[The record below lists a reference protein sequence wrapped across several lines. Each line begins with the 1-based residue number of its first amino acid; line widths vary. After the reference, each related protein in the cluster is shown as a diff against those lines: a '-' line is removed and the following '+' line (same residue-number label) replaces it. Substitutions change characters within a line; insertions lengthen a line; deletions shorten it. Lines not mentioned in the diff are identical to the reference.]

1 MKKIIL
7 LSIIS
12 TISNFVFA
20 QFPNLVASSNSP
32 VCNGNTL
39 ILSATHDTPSGGTT
53 VAYSWTGP
61 NNFTSTAQNPQR
73 PNAATVDGTYTV
85 TLTLSGTQT
94 GTFTATTAVFTVIT
108 PIVTMRSYLQG
119 DNLNISNNFCAG
131 NNMTLEAAT
140 DYTSGVS
147 YSWTGPNGFSSTLQ
161 APTISNVTAANAG
174 NYQATITFN
183 NSSCVFVSKRNYEI
197 TIGSPRVSISQNQV
211 CSGGNVTLTPVLSPA
226 SATVSSYLWE
236 GNNGFTSNSSSLTIS
251 NLQERKTYK
260 LTAVFGGG
268 CSGTA
273 IAYATPQPMVPT
285 PSVITRV
292 FNCNVNV
299 AASMPSTFAPAELTN
314 YSWTGPSGFTSNQL
328 APQVTQAGDYTFTGT
343 ISGAG
348 CNDVFTRTVTVPRI
362 PSTTNPIINVSIVS
376 TSEFTGGTTPS
387 AQSSFC
393 DGIDV
398 ILIGTIGGDSYNSI
412 SYNWTGP
419 NGFSSTLATP
429 KIPNFSA
436 AKAGIYNLTITGTG
450 NACNPTATATVSNSL
465 FVGHNTA
472 PSISSISFTNLNS
485 PGTAFCSGSTVS
497 MTPNLNTANSNN
509 SIGTYSWTG
518 PNGFTSTQRVP
529 RISNVSAANEG
540 VYSVTATFST
550 GCIGTATATATL
562 NLSTQ
567 SSFSVTSRRIKFNN
581 ATGTSNCLGST
592 VELIAQTGGS
602 IINNISWTGPNG
614 FSSTALSP
622 QIVNATAANSGYY
635 YATIDMGGECPATIT
650 RAANLTFSN
659 TGVLPFGLNRV
670 NTDPA
675 SDNRSVCLGN
685 NIKIYAVPTSNNYY
699 QATYSW
705 AGPNGFT
712 SNDIAPTIS
721 NIDASKLGTYTMTAT
736 YTDGCVG
743 TSTAGIAINTNPL
756 TVGIGTVGA
765 SAFCN
770 GSPVSFSPTLA
781 LTNID
786 SYSWTGPNGF
796 TSTQSRAIIP
806 SVSAANI
813 GVYSLTVN
821 IGGSCPA
828 TVTATTNLAYEV
840 APATAPIR
848 FTEQITNFQGNNQC
862 AGSNLI
868 LSIAN
873 LVTSQITSY
882 SWAGPGG
889 FSSTLANPV
898 VTNAPAG
905 TYSVSVGYLVCGV
918 ISTVTATATL
928 TNTKSVTLTA
938 RNQGG
943 ASASSY
949 CAGSNIE
956 LLVAT
961 INPNYAQPNSYSWA
975 GPNGF
980 SSTAAIPLIS
990 NATTANGG
998 VYTLTVNFG
1007 NPCAGTVT
1015 ATVSITVANFQAS
1028 LFARRA
1034 GHSVNSFMFCSGTN
1048 IELYTN
1054 TPSSGTITSYN
1065 WAGPNGFSSTAS
1077 LPQIANIQ
1085 AANAGVYSLTVNVS
1099 GSACAGTYTAT
1110 TNLSVGN
1117 AVHSISTSTHT
1128 VQCGGGSITLFASLT
1143 NQTYSTGT
1151 TYSWTGPN
1159 GFSSTSGSQVI
1170 NNLQPINSGIY
1181 TLTTNYPST
1190 SGCAASGSVTNT
1202 TKLSIGNTAA
1212 NILAGQDQTVNAN
1225 TSFPL
1230 SIELL
1235 GGTFPIS
1242 MTLSNGSSYAFNGS
1256 NGSLGNVLSVS
1267 TSLASSQTLSISSIT
1282 SSCGVGTGTG
1292 SAVITVNQPCP
1303 TTTTALSRIQ
1313 GSGTSS
1319 NTFCT
1324 GTNVELYSTFNSNP
1338 VGTTYSYSWTGP
1350 NGYSSTSATPLF
1362 SNIQP
1367 SNSGTYSVTVTF
1379 GGSCTGTASS
1389 TRTITVANTAL
1400 NIYGKRVGSPTIA
1413 FGFCNGSDVDLVTTF
1428 NPTVPTVNS
1437 YSWTGPN
1444 GFSSTANV
1452 PQIANFQAINNGTYS
1467 LTAVVTGECAGTY
1480 TATVNL
1486 SSTNTITPSIGL
1498 STFSVQCPGGAITFF
1513 PQTNTGDFSNNT
1525 TYSWSGPNSFSST
1538 SKNPVLTN
1546 LQAVNSGIYTVTIV
1560 HSSTHGCANFTGT
1573 TTLTKTLSIGNT
1585 AANILPNQ
1593 NQTVAANTNF
1603 TLNIEILGGTF
1614 PMTLNLSN
1622 GSSFGVPSTIHNTGN
1637 IFTANISVPS
1647 AQTIT
1652 ISSLTS
1658 SCPSGTNTGSA
1669 VISIGTPCP
1678 PTLTN
1683 YSLTVN
1689 NGITQY
1695 KEASG
1700 VITTQTVTVNSG
1712 GKLTLDSGQSITLN
1726 PGFEAKTGS
1735 VFKAHIDGCGGITN

>member
-20 QFPNLVASSNSP
+20 QFPNLVASSNAP

-61 NNFTSTAQNPQR
+61 NNFTSTAQKPQR

-108 PIVTMRSYLQG
+108 PIVTMKSYLQG
-119 DNLNISNNFCAG
+119 DNLNVSNNFCEG
-131 NNMTLEAAT
+131 NNMTLEATT

-183 NSSCVFVSKRNYEI
+183 NSSCVYVSKRNYEI
-197 TIGSPRVSISQNQV
+197 TIGSPRLSISQNQV

-236 GNNGFTSNSSSLTIS
+236 GNNGFTSNSSSLTIN

-314 YSWTGPSGFTSNQL
+314 YSWTGPGGFTSNQL

-393 DGIDV
+393 DGIDM
-398 ILIGTIGGDSYNSI
+398 ILIGNISGDSYNTI

-429 KIPNFSA
+429 KITNFSA

-485 PGTAFCSGSTVS
+485 PGTVFCSGSTVS

-509 SIGTYSWTG
+509 SLGTYSWTG

-581 ATGTSNCLGST
+581 ATGTTNCLGST

-670 NTDPA
+670 NTDPT

-685 NIKIYAVPTSNNYY
+685 NIKLFASPLTSSYY

-705 AGPNGFT
+705 SGPNGFT

-721 NIDASKLGTYTMTAT
+721 NIDASKLGTYTLNVN
-736 YTDGCVG
+736 YTDGCTGSVAV
-743 TSTAGIAINTNPL
+743 TTTINTNPP
-756 TVGIGTVGA
+756 TFSIGTVGG

-770 GSPVSFSPTLA
+770 GSPVSFAPTLA

-786 SYSWTGPNGF
+786 TYSWTGPNGF
-796 TSTQSRAIIP
+796 TSNQSRAIIP
-806 SVSAANI
+806 SVSASNI
-813 GVYSLTVN
+813 GVYTLTVN

-828 TVTATTNLAYEV
+828 TVTATTNLAYET
-840 APATAPIR
+840 APATTTIR
-848 FTEQITNFQGNNQC
+848 FTEQITNAIGNNQC
-862 AGSNLI
+862 AGSNII
-868 LSIAN
+868 LSLPN

-882 SWAGPGG
+882 SWSGPGG
-889 FSSTLANPV
+889 FSSNLASPV
-898 VTNAPAG
+898 VTNSQAG
-905 TYSVSVGYLVCGV
+905 TYSATVTYLACGV
-918 ISTVTATATL
+918 VSTVTATASL
-928 TNTKSVTLTA
+928 TNTKTVTLAA

-943 ASASSY
+943 ASASSF
-949 CAGSNIE
+949 CSGSNIE
-956 LLVAT
+956 LFIAST
-961 INPNYAQPNSYSWA
+961 NPVYALPNSYSWA

-980 SSTAAIPLIS
+980 SSTAATPLIS
-990 NATTANGG
+990 SATSANGG

-1015 ATVSITVANFQAS
+1015 ATVSITIANYQFN

-1034 GHSVNSFMFCSGTN
+1034 GQINSFTFCSGTN
-1048 IELYTN
+1048 VELYPSTM
-1054 TPSSGTITSYN
+1054 PSSGTI
-1065 WAGPNGFSSTAS
+1065 
-1077 LPQIANIQ
+1077 
-1085 AANAGVYSLTVNVS
+1085 
-1099 GSACAGTYTAT
+1099 SA
-1110 TNLSVGN
+1110 
-1117 AVHSISTSTHT
+1117 
-1128 VQCGGGSITLFASLT
+1128 
-1143 NQTYSTGT
+1143 
-1151 TYSWTGPN
+1151 YSWTGPN
-1159 GFSSTSGSQVI
+1159 GFSSTAALPQIANIQSVNAGTYSLMLTVSGGSCAGTYTATTNLTVGNTTQNI
-1170 NNLQPINSGIY
+1170 TSSTASTQCAGGSITLFTNLSNQSYGTGTTYSWSGPNGFSSTLQNNALLNLQAVNSGTY
-1181 TLTTNYPST
+1181 TVTTNFPFS
-1190 SGCAASGSVTNT
+1190 SGCATAGTLTNT
-1202 TKLSIGNTAA
+1202 YRLSIGNTSA
-1212 NILAGQDQTVNAN
+1212 NILSGQEQSLSAN
-1225 TSFPL
+1225 TNFPL
-1230 SIELL
+1230 NIEVL
-1235 GGTFPIS
+1235 GGTLPIS
-1242 MTLSNGSSYAFNGS
+1242 ITLSNGASFTINNTNGS
-1256 NGSLGNVLSVS
+1256 NGNIITVNTSVA
-1267 TSLASSQTLSISSIT
+1267 TSQTISISSIT
-1282 SSCGVGTGTG
+1282 SSCGAGTGTG
-1292 SAVITVNQPCP
+1292 SAVITVPETCP
-1303 TTTTALSRIQ
+1303 TTATALSRIQ
-1313 GSGTSS
+1313 GSGTPSTS
-1319 NTFCT
+1319 FCL
-1324 GTNVELYSTFNSNP
+1324 GTNVELYATFN
-1338 VGTTYSYSWTGP
+1338 TTHSGATYTYNWTGP
-1350 NGYSSTSATPLF
+1350 NGYNSTSATPLL
-1362 SNIQP
+1362 SNAQA
-1367 SNSGTYSVTVTF
+1367 SNAGTYSVTVTF
-1379 GGSCTGTASS
+1379 GGSCTGTASA
-1389 TRTITVANTAL
+1389 TRAITVANPTLIALARRNGQSNAYNFCAGTAVEL
-1400 NIYGKRVGSPTIA
+1400 YTSFSPT
-1413 FGFCNGSDVDLVTTF
+1413 S
-1428 NPTVPTVNS
+1428 PTVSS
-1437 YSWTGPN
+1437 YSWSGPN
-1444 GFSSTANV
+1444 GFSSTAAS
-1452 PQIANFQAINNGTYS
+1452 PQIANFQATNAGTYVLS
-1467 LTAVVTGECAGTY
+1467 AVVSGTCAGTY
-1480 TATVNL
+1480 TASLILGISNTV
-1486 SSTNTITPSIGL
+1486 SPSIAFNGN
-1498 STFSVQCPGGAITFF
+1498 SVQCPGGSLTLFPLPSTGNFSSGSTF
-1513 PQTNTGDFSNNT
+1513 
-1525 TYSWSGPNSFSST
+1525 SWSGPNNFSST
-1538 SKNPVLTN
+1538 QQFPILNN
-1546 LQAVNSGIYTVTIV
+1546 LQAVNSGTYTVTV
-1560 HSSTHGCANFTGT
+1560 VYPATTGCASFSGT
-1573 TTLTKTLSIGNT
+1573 STMTTKLSVGNT

-1593 NQTVAANTNF
+1593 NQTVASGVSF
-1603 TLNIEILGGTF
+1603 PLNIEVLGGTL
-1614 PMTLNLSN
+1614 PISMTLSN
-1622 GSSFGVPSTIHNTGN
+1622 GSSFTISFVNGSTGN
-1637 IFTANISVPS
+1637 IYTANTSVTT
-1647 AQTIT
+1647 AQTIS
-1652 ISSLTS
+1652 ISSISS
-1658 SCPSGTNTGSA
+1658 SCSVGTGTGSA
-1669 VISIGTPCP
+1669 VISIGIPCP
-1678 PTLTN
+1678 PSLLN
-1683 YSLTVN
+1683 YSNTINNTVV
-1689 NGITQY
+1689 QY
-1695 KEASG
+1695 REASG
-1700 VITTQTVTVNSG
+1700 AITTQAVTVNSG
-1712 GKLTLDSGQSITLN
+1712 GKLTLDSGKSILLQ

-1735 VFKAHIDGCGGITN
+1735 VFRAFIDGCGGTTN

>member
-1 MKKIIL
+1 MKKLIL
-7 LSIIS
+7 LFIFSAI
-12 TISNFVFA
+12 TNFAFA

-32 VCNGNTL
+32 VCYGNTL
-39 ILSATHDTPSGGTT
+39 SLSATHDVLAGGTT
-53 VAYSWTGP
+53 AAYSWSGP
-61 NNFTSTAQNPQR
+61 NNFTSNVQNPQR
-73 PNAATVDGTYTV
+73 LNANAVEGTYTL

-94 GTFTATTAVFTVIT
+94 GTYTATTSVLTNIT
-108 PIVTMRSYLQG
+108 PIVTITSYLQG
-119 DNLNISNNFCAG
+119 DNLNASNNFCAG
-131 NNMTLEAAT
+131 NNITLEATT
-140 DYTSGVS
+140 DYTSGVT

-161 APTISNVTAANAG
+161 APSISNVTAANAG
-174 NYQATITFN
+174 NYQVTITFN

-197 TIGSPRVSISQNQV
+197 TIGSPRVGISQNLV
-211 CSGGNVTLTPVLSPA
+211 CSGGNVTLTPVLFPA

-236 GNNGFTSNSSSLTIS
+236 GNNGFTSNASSLTIN

-268 CSGTA
+268 CSGTSVV
-273 IAYATPQPMVPT
+273 YATPQPMVPT
-285 PSVITRV
+285 PSITTRT
-292 FNCNVNV
+292 FNCNVSV
-299 AASMPSTFAPAELTN
+299 VASMPATFTPATLTN
-314 YSWTGPSGFTSNQL
+314 YSWTGPSGFSSNQL
-328 APQVTQAGDYTFTGT
+328 SAQVTQAGEYTFTGT

-387 AQSSFC
+387 AQTSFC

-398 ILIGTIGGDSYNSI
+398 ILIGNVGGDLYNTI

-419 NGFSSTLATP
+419 NGFISTLATP

-465 FVGHNTA
+465 FVGHNAA

-485 PGTAFCSGSTVS
+485 VGTAFCSGSTVS

-509 SIGTYSWTG
+509 TFGTYSWTG

-529 RISNVSAANEG
+529 RINNVSAANEG
-540 VYSVTATFST
+540 VYSVTATFTS
-550 GCIGTATATATL
+550 GCVGTATSSATL
-562 NLSTQ
+562 TLSTQ
-567 SSFSVTSRRIKFNN
+567 PSFSVTSRRIKFNN

-602 IINNISWTGPNG
+602 IINNISWIGPNG

-659 TGVLPFGLNRV
+659 TTVLPFGLNRV
-670 NTDPA
+670 NIDPA

-685 NIKIYAVPTSNNYY
+685 NVKLFASPATSNYY

-705 AGPNGFT
+705 SGPNGFT

-721 NIDASKLGTYTMTAT
+721 NIDASKLGTYTLNVN
-736 YTDGCVG
+736 YTDGCTGSVSV
-743 TSTAGIAINTNPL
+743 TTTINTNPP
-756 TVGIGTVGA
+756 TVAIGTVGA

-770 GSPVSFSPTLA
+770 DSPVSFAPTLA

-786 SYSWTGPNGF
+786 TYSWTGPNGF
-796 TSTQSRAIIP
+796 TSNQSRAIIP
-806 SVSAANI
+806 SVSASSI
-813 GVYSLTVN
+813 GIYTLTVN

-828 TVTATTNLAYEV
+828 TVTATTNLAYE
-840 APATAPIR
+840 TAPTTTTIR
-848 FTEQITNFQGNNQC
+848 FTEQITNATGNNQC
-862 AGSNLI
+862 AGTNVI
-868 LSIAN
+868 LSLPN

-882 SWAGPGG
+882 SWSGPGS
-889 FSSTLANPV
+889 FSSTLANPI

-928 TNTKSVTLTA
+928 TNTKSVTLLA

-943 ASASSY
+943 ANSIIYCPGTNVELFIAS
-949 CAGSNIE
+949 
-956 LLVAT
+956 T
-961 INPNYAQPNSYSWA
+961 NPVYTLPNSYNWA

-980 SSTAAIPLIS
+980 NSTAAIPLIS
-990 NATTANGG
+990 NVTAANGG

-1015 ATVSITVANFQAS
+1015 ATINITIANFQAS
-1028 LFARRA
+1028 LFARRT
-1034 GHSVNSFMFCSGTN
+1034 GQSSNSFTFCSGSN
-1048 IELYTN
+1048 IELYPN

-1065 WAGPNGFSSTAS
+1065 WTGPNGFSSTAI
-1077 LPQIANIQ
+1077 LPQIANFQ
-1085 AANAGVYSLTVNVS
+1085 AVNAGTYSMTIVVS
-1099 GSACAGTYTAT
+1099 GSGCAGTYTAT
-1110 TNLSVGN
+1110 TNLLVGN
-1117 AVHSISTSTHT
+1117 PVHSISTSTST
-1128 VQCGGGSITLFASLT
+1128 VQCPGGSITLFPVVIS
-1143 NQTYSTGT
+1143 QTYGTGT

-1159 GFSSTSGSQVI
+1159 GFSSTSGSPVI
-1170 NNLQPINSGIY
+1170 NNLQPVNSGVY
-1181 TLTTNYPST
+1181 SVTVNYPFT
-1190 SGCAASGSVTNT
+1190 SGCAASGTVTNT
-1202 TKLSIGNTAA
+1202 TKLAIGNTAA
-1212 NILAGQDQTVNAN
+1212 NILAGQDKTVNAN

-1242 MTLSNGSSYAFNGS
+1242 ITLSNSASFVLNGVNANS
-1256 NGSLGNVLSVS
+1256 GNIVTLNTSVS
-1267 TSLASSQTLSISSIT
+1267 SSQTLSISSIT

-1292 SAVITVNQPCP
+1292 SAVITVNIPCP

-1313 GSGTSS
+1313 GAGTTST
-1319 NTFCT
+1319 TFCT
-1324 GTNVELYSTFNSNP
+1324 GTNVELYTTFNSNP
-1338 VGTTYSYSWTGP
+1338 PSATYSYNWTGP
-1350 NGYSSTSATPLF
+1350 NGYSSTNATPLL
-1362 SNIQP
+1362 SNAQA
-1367 SNSGTYSVTVTF
+1367 SDSGTYTVTVTF

-1389 TRTITVANTAL
+1389 TRTINVATPAIFINAFRVGNNSSSFAFCAGTNIQLEGSL
-1400 NIYGKRVGSPTIA
+1400 NIPGLTI
-1413 FGFCNGSDVDLVTTF
+1413 
-1428 NPTVPTVNS
+1428 NS
-1437 YSWTGPN
+1437 YNWSGPN
-1444 GFSSTANV
+1444 GFSSTASI
-1452 PQIANFQAINNGTYS
+1452 PQITNMQTGNAGVYS
-1467 LTAVVTGECAGTY
+1467 LSVVVSGVCAGTY
-1480 TATVNL
+1480 TTTYGISIAN
-1486 SSTNTITPSIGL
+1486 SASPYISQNTA
-1498 STFSVQCPGGAITFF
+1498 SVQCGGGSTTFF
-1513 PQTNTGDFSNNT
+1513 PSTLSGSFSTGT
-1525 TYSWSGPNSFSST
+1525 TYSWSGPNGFSST
-1538 SKNPVLTN
+1538 LRTPTITN
-1546 LQAVNSGIYTVTIV
+1546 LQAINSGIYSVTIV
-1560 HSSTHGCANFTGT
+1560 YPSTSGCASHSGSGTFTT
-1573 TTLTKTLSIGNT
+1573 KLTIGNT

-1593 NQTVAANTNF
+1593 NQTAASGVPF
-1603 TLNIEILGGTF
+1603 PLNIEILGGTF
-1614 PMTLNLSN
+1614 PISLTLSN
-1622 GSSFGVPSTIHNTGN
+1622 GHSFTVNGVVGNTGN
-1637 IFTANISVPS
+1637 IFNASTSVTT
-1647 AQTIT
+1647 AQTLS
-1652 ISSLTS
+1652 ISSISS
-1658 SCPSGTNTGSA
+1658 SCGVGTGTGSA

-1683 YSLTVN
+1683 YTLTVN
-1689 NGITQY
+1689 NGVTQY

-1700 VITTQTVTVNSG
+1700 VITTQTLTVNSG

-1726 PGFEAKTGS
+1726 PGFVANSGS

>member
-1 MKKIIL
+1 VLKNETLLLTLIPLFSVGLWHQIFSKIDVLKLSARMKNLIL
-7 LSIIS
+7 LFIIS
-12 TISNFVFA
+12 IFSNFAFG

-39 ILSATHDTPSGGTT
+39 ILSATHDTPAGGTT

-73 PNAATVDGTYTV
+73 FNANAVDGTYTV

-108 PIVTMRSYLQG
+108 PIVTMKSYLQG
-119 DNLNISNNFCAG
+119 DNLNVSNNFCVG
-131 NNMTLEAAT
+131 NNMTLEATT

-161 APTISNVTAANAG
+161 APTISNINAANAG

-183 NSSCVFVSKRNYEI
+183 NSSCVYVSKRNYEI
-197 TIGSPRVSISQNQV
+197 TIGSHRVSISQNQV

-226 SATVSSYLWE
+226 SATVNSYFWE
-236 GNNGFTSNSSSLTIS
+236 GNNGFTSNASSLTIN

-292 FNCNVNV
+292 FNCSVNV

-393 DGIDV
+393 DGIDM
-398 ILIGTIGGDSYNSI
+398 ILIGNIGGDSYNTI

-465 FVGHNTA
+465 FVGHNAA

-509 SIGTYSWTG
+509 SFGTYSWTG

-540 VYSVTATFST
+540 VYSVTATFTS
-550 GCIGTATATATL
+550 GCVGTATSSATL
-562 NLSTQ
+562 TLSTQ
-567 SSFSVTSRRIKFNN
+567 PSFSVTSRRIKFNN

-685 NIKIYAVPTSNNYY
+685 NIKLFASPLTSSYY

-705 AGPNGFT
+705 SGPNGFT

-721 NIDASKLGTYTMTAT
+721 NIDASKLGTYTLNVN
-736 YTDGCVG
+736 YTDGCTGSVAV
-743 TSTAGIAINTNPL
+743 TTTINTNPP
-756 TVGIGTVGA
+756 TFTIGTVGA

-770 GSPVSFSPTLA
+770 GSPVTFAPTLGV
-781 LTNID
+781 TNID
-786 SYSWTGPNGF
+786 TYSWTGPNGF
-796 TSTQSRAIIP
+796 TSNQHRAVIP
-806 SVSAANI
+806 SVSASSI
-813 GVYSLTVN
+813 GVYTLTVN
-821 IGGSCPA
+821 IGGSCP
-828 TVTATTNLAYEV
+828 TTISATTNLAYET
-840 APATAPIR
+840 APATTTIR
-848 FTEQITNFQGNNQC
+848 FTEQITNLAGNNQC
-862 AGSNLI
+862 AGSNII
-868 LSIAN
+868 LSLPN

-882 SWAGPGG
+882 SWSGPGG
-889 FSSTLANPV
+889 FSSNLASPV
-898 VTNAPAG
+898 VTNSQAG
-905 TYSVSVGYLVCGV
+905 TYSATVTYLACGV
-918 ISTVTATATL
+918 VSTVTATASL
-928 TNTKSVTLTA
+928 TNTKTVTLAA

-943 ASASSY
+943 ASASTFCS
-949 CAGSNIE
+949 GSNVE
-956 LLVAT
+956 LFLAT
-961 INPNYAQPNSYSWA
+961 TNPAYAQPNSYSWA

-990 NATTANGG
+990 NVSAANGG

-1007 NPCAGTVT
+1007 SPCAGTVT
-1015 ATVSITVANFQAS
+1015 ATINITIANFQAS
-1028 LFARRA
+1028 LLARRT
-1034 GHSVNSFMFCSGTN
+1034 GQTSITNFCSGTDV
-1048 IELYTN
+1048 ELYTTN
-1054 TPSSGTITSYN
+1054 TPSSGTITAYN
-1065 WAGPNGFSSTAS
+1065 WAGPNGFNSTLSAPVIS
-1077 LPQIANIQ
+1077 NIQ
-1085 AANAGVYSLTVNVS
+1085 AANAGNYTLTVTVS
-1099 GSACAGTYTAT
+1099 GGSCAGTYTTGASLTVGNINQFISASQSTNQCIGGTITLTANLSSGQNYGTGTTYSWTGPNGFTSSLRNPLFSNLQAADFGTYTVTSNFPNTTGCSSAGSLTSTITLTLNSPTAT
-1110 TNLSVGN
+1110 ANSRLQGNVLTNNTFCPGSNVEFLATINPNTATVTSYSWTGPNGFSSTNAIPLLSNIQASNAGTYSVTIITGGACAGTATATRTVTVSSTNLSVFARRVGQTTNSFTFCTGSSVELFTSFFPVTPTISSYSWSGPNGFSSTAVSPQITNFQAIN
-1117 AVHSISTSTHT
+1117 AGAYTLSAVVSGACGGTYTASVSLSNTNTFTKQIDLSTQS
-1128 VQCGGGSITLFASLT
+1128 VQCPGGAVTFFPTS
-1143 NQTYSTGT
+1143 STGDFGNGT

-1159 GFSSTSGSQVI
+1159 GFSSTLKNPAI
-1170 NNLQPINSGIY
+1170 LNLQAVNSGIY
-1181 TLTTNYPST
+1181 TVTVVHPST
-1190 SGCAASGSVTNT
+1190 TGCASHSGTSILT
-1202 TKLSIGNTAA
+1202 TKLAIGNTAA
-1212 NILAGQDQTVNAN
+1212 NILPNQNQTVASGVN
-1225 TSFPL
+1225 FPL
-1230 SIELL
+1230 NIEIL
-1235 GGTFPIS
+1235 GGTAPITL
-1242 MTLSNGSSYAFNGS
+1242 TLSNGSNYTVGVQNG
-1256 NGSLGNVLSVS
+1256 NTGNIYVANTSV
-1267 TSLASSQTLSISSIT
+1267 TAAQTITISSIT

-1292 SAVITVNQPCP
+1292 SAVIT
-1303 TTTTALSRIQ
+1303 L
-1313 GSGTSS
+1313 
-1319 NTFCT
+1319 
-1324 GTNVELYSTFNSNP
+1324 
-1338 VGTTYSYSWTGP
+1338 
-1350 NGYSSTSATPLF
+1350 
-1362 SNIQP
+1362 
-1367 SNSGTYSVTVTF
+1367 
-1379 GGSCTGTASS
+1379 
-1389 TRTITVANTAL
+1389 
-1400 NIYGKRVGSPTIA
+1400 
-1413 FGFCNGSDVDLVTTF
+1413 
-1428 NPTVPTVNS
+1428 
-1437 YSWTGPN
+1437 
-1444 GFSSTANV
+1444 
-1452 PQIANFQAINNGTYS
+1452 
-1467 LTAVVTGECAGTY
+1467 
-1480 TATVNL
+1480 
-1486 SSTNTITPSIGL
+1486 
-1498 STFSVQCPGGAITFF
+1498 
-1513 PQTNTGDFSNNT
+1513 
-1525 TYSWSGPNSFSST
+1525 
-1538 SKNPVLTN
+1538 
-1546 LQAVNSGIYTVTIV
+1546 
-1560 HSSTHGCANFTGT
+1560 
-1573 TTLTKTLSIGNT
+1573 
-1585 AANILPNQ
+1585 
-1593 NQTVAANTNF
+1593 
-1603 TLNIEILGGTF
+1603 
-1614 PMTLNLSN
+1614 
-1622 GSSFGVPSTIHNTGN
+1622 
-1637 IFTANISVPS
+1637 
-1647 AQTIT
+1647 
-1652 ISSLTS
+1652 
-1658 SCPSGTNTGSA
+1658 
-1669 VISIGTPCP
+1669 GTPCP
-1678 PTLTN
+1678 PSIPNLTQ
-1683 YSLTVN
+1683 TVN
-1689 NGITQY
+1689 NGITVF
-1695 KEASG
+1695 KESSG
-1700 VITTQTVTVNSG
+1700 NITTQTVTINSG
-1712 GKLTLDSGQSITLN
+1712 GKLSLDSATSITLN
-1726 PGFEAKTGS
+1726 PGFVANSGS
-1735 VFKAHIDGCGGITN
+1735 VFRAFIDGCGGITN